1 MADFIIKSRRR
12 KDYTQFTAR
21 IETDT
26 LDNIKKIVEDNNLI
40 SINEFINDCLKFAID
55 NLLVLTLWLI
65 FVSLSSVFKL
75 MLPILIIPLYDLY
88 FIYLDII

>member
-1 MADFIIKSRRR
+1 MADFIIKSRKR

-26 LDNIKKIVEDNNLI
+26 LDNIKKIVKDNNLI

-55 NLLVLTLWLI
+55 NLKILEEKDDDLK
-65 FVSLSSVFKL
+65 KL
-75 MLPILIIPLYDLY
+75 G
-88 FIYLDII
+88 